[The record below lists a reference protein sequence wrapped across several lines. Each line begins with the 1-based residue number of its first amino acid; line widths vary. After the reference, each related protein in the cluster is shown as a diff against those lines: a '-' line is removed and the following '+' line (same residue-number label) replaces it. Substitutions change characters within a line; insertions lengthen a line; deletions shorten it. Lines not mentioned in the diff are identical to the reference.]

1 MKLFKKQE
9 TPTGNLALL
18 GIFAAVMGAF
28 SLILA
33 VIPLSSLLLGLFL
46 PLVSAVVSYYTEN
59 KYLPA
64 YVIGASA
71 LCLGLTFFNWGDTL
85 FVVIP
90 SIFAGSFYGL
100 LRDKKIPSQYLIIL
114 TSALQTLLNVAA
126 FYILL
131 GVTNVNILEVL
142 MNALGL
148 PNDYIIPGFVVAY
161 SIAETVLSFFIIE
174 GVINKFSKDAF
185 TFPKERF
192 ISPCLGILFGGLSLG
207 FAFIEIHLSYVFMV
221 LGIYFAAV
229 GSNVLFEIKPIW
241 VYILGG
247 ALLLFSLF
255 LFAVLRPQF
264 PDYTAIN
271 LASIFFISISLTSF
285 VSIFVNKKVTMNS

>member
-28 SLILA
+28 SIILA
-33 VIPLSSLLLGLFL
+33 LIPLSSLLLGLFL
-46 PLVSAVVSYYTEN
+46 PLVSAVASYYTEN

-90 SIFAGSFYGL
+90 SIFAGSFYGF
-100 LRDKKIPSQYLIIL
+100 LRDKKVPSQFLIIL
-114 TSALQTLLNVAA
+114 TSVVQTLLNVAA

-131 GVTNVNILEVL
+131 GVTNVNIFEVL
-142 MNALGL
+142 VNALQL
-148 PNDYIIPGFVVAY
+148 PNDYIIPGFIVTY

-174 GVINKFSKDAF
+174 GVLNKFSKEAF
-185 TFPKERF
+185 SFPNERF
-192 ISPCLGILFGGLSLG
+192 ISPCLGILFGGLTLG
-207 FAFIEIHLSYVFMV
+207 FAFIEIHFCYVFMV
-221 LGIYFAAV
+221 FGIYFSMV
-229 GSNVLFEIKPIW
+229 GASVLFEKKPIW
-241 VYILGG
+241 VYVLGG
-247 ALLLFSLF
+247 VLLLASLF
-255 LFAVLRPQF
+255 LFALLHGSF
-264 PDYTAIN
+264 PEQSGIS

-285 VSIFVNKKVTMNS
+285 VSIFVNKKGTMNS